1 MWKVGLRPRS
11 AKRCTS
17 QRSNS
22 ELSFTGRAP
31 RSAPGSRLISDLQ
44 ADERILER
52 NAARKLDHNAS
63 QQLHPPLAAQV
74 YRDVCDVLCSTA
86 ADICARFRRRDTDTS
101 VEGQYAVSKRSRFG
115 QQREVS

>member
-11 AKRCTS
+11 AKQCIS

-31 RSAPGSRLISDLQ
+31 RSAPGSRLISDLH

-63 QQLHPPLAAQV
+63 QQLHPRLQHRFTAMFAMSFALQLLISALAF
-74 YRDVCDVLCSTA
+74 
-86 ADICARFRRRDTDTS
+86 ADEIRIP
-101 VEGQYAVSKRSRFG
+101 
-115 QQREVS
+115 